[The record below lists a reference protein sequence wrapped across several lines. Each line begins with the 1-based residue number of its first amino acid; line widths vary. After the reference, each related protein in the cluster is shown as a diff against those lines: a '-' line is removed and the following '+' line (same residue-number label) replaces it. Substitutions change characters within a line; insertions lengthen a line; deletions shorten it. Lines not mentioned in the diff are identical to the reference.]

1 MENDKKNWPTED
13 GRVSLQRLYALLCA
27 LKASVDR
34 LAVQIRQLRKEQGE
48 GGNE

>member
-1 MENDKKNWPTED
+1 MENEKKNWPAED

-34 LAVQIRQLRKEQGE
+34 LAVQIRQLRKEQEE
-48 GGNE
+48 GGGE